1 MLSIQNL
8 EAKIDNKN
16 ILNGL
21 NLNINPGEV
30 HAIMGPNGS
39 GKSTLAK
46 ELAACLG
53 YIYVDSGAMYRAV
66 ALEALRHGWVS
77 KELGIQEENIINA
90 LENLKITF
98 SVNSQGQSIT
108 MLNNENVEDAIRTME
123 VSNVVSQVSKLIP
136 VRRRLVALQQKMG
149 DQGGVVMDG
158 RDIGTV
164 VFPKADLKIFMTA
177 SDQVRALRRKAELD
191 SKGQDYSLN
200 EVLENLK
207 SRDKSD
213 MERADSPLIAA
224 SDARILDNSEI
235 NRKEQFNL
243 VLGWINEL
251 KK

>member
-1 MLSIQNL
+1 MSKLTI
-8 EAKIDNKN
+8 AID
-16 ILNGL
+16 G
-21 NLNINPGEV
+21 
-30 HAIMGPNGS
+30 HS
-39 GKSTLAK
+39 STGKSTLAK

-66 ALEALRHGWVS
+66 ALKALRHGWVS

-90 LENLKITF
+90 LESLKITF

-149 DQGGVVMDG
+149 EQGGVVMDG

-177 SDQVRALRRKAELD
+177 SDEVRALRRKAELD

-235 NRKEQFNL
+235 NRIEQFNL

>member
-1 MLSIQNL
+1 MSKLTI
-8 EAKIDNKN
+8 AID
-16 ILNGL
+16 G
-21 NLNINPGEV
+21 
-30 HAIMGPNGS
+30 HS
-39 GKSTLAK
+39 STGKSTLAK

-90 LENLKITF
+90 LESLKITF

>member
-1 MLSIQNL
+1 MNKLTI
-8 EAKIDNKN
+8 AID
-16 ILNGL
+16 G
-21 NLNINPGEV
+21 
-30 HAIMGPNGS
+30 HS
-39 GKSTLAK
+39 STGKSTLAK

-149 DQGGVVMDG
+149 DKGGVVMDG

-164 VFPKADLKIFMTA
+164 VFPQADLKIFMTA

>member
-1 MLSIQNL
+1 MSKLTI
-8 EAKIDNKN
+8 AID
-16 ILNGL
+16 G
-21 NLNINPGEV
+21 
-30 HAIMGPNGS
+30 HS
-39 GKSTLAK
+39 STGKSTLAK

-66 ALEALRHGWVS
+66 ALKALRHGWVS

-90 LENLKITF
+90 LESLKITF

-149 DQGGVVMDG
+149 EQGGVVMDG

-164 VFPKADLKIFMTA
+164 VFTKADLKIFITA
-177 SDQVRALRRKAELD
+177 SDEVRALRRKAELD

>member
-1 MLSIQNL
+1 MSKLTI
-8 EAKIDNKN
+8 AID
-16 ILNGL
+16 G
-21 NLNINPGEV
+21 
-30 HAIMGPNGS
+30 HS
-39 GKSTLAK
+39 STGKSTLAK

-77 KELGIQEENIINA
+77 KDLGIQEENIINA

>member
-1 MLSIQNL
+1 MSKLTI
-8 EAKIDNKN
+8 AID
-16 ILNGL
+16 G
-21 NLNINPGEV
+21 
-30 HAIMGPNGS
+30 HS
-39 GKSTLAK
+39 STGKSTLAK

-149 DQGGVVMDG
+149 DKGGVVMDG

-243 VLGWINEL
+243 VLGWINDL

>member
-1 MLSIQNL
+1 
-8 EAKIDNKN
+8 
-16 ILNGL
+16 
-21 NLNINPGEV
+21 
-30 HAIMGPNGS
+30 
-39 GKSTLAK
+39 
-46 ELAACLG
+46 
-53 YIYVDSGAMYRAV
+53 
-66 ALEALRHGWVS
+66 
-77 KELGIQEENIINA
+77 
-90 LENLKITF
+90 
-98 SVNSQGQSIT
+98 

-123 VSNVVSQVSKLIP
+123 VSNVVSQVSELIP
-136 VRRRLVALQQKMG
+136 VRRRLVALQQKWG
-149 DQGGVVMDG
+149 KRRRGNGWS
-158 RDIGTV
+158 RYWYSC
-164 VFPKADLKIFMTA
+164 FPKADLKIFMTA

>member
-1 MLSIQNL
+1 MSKLTI
-8 EAKIDNKN
+8 AID
-16 ILNGL
+16 G
-21 NLNINPGEV
+21 
-30 HAIMGPNGS
+30 HS
-39 GKSTLAK
+39 STGKSTLAK

-149 DQGGVVMDG
+149 DKGGVVMDG

-213 MERADSPLIAA
+213 MERADSPLSAA

-243 VLGWINEL
+243 VLGWIIDL

>member
-1 MLSIQNL
+1 MSKLTI
-8 EAKIDNKN
+8 AID
-16 ILNGL
+16 G
-21 NLNINPGEV
+21 
-30 HAIMGPNGS
+30 HS
-39 GKSTLAK
+39 STGKSTLAK

-77 KELGIQEENIINA
+77 KDLGIQEENIINA

-243 VLGWINEL
+243 VLGWINDL

>member
-1 MLSIQNL
+1 MSKLTI
-8 EAKIDNKN
+8 AID
-16 ILNGL
+16 G
-21 NLNINPGEV
+21 
-30 HAIMGPNGS
+30 HS
-39 GKSTLAK
+39 STGKSTLAK

-66 ALEALRHGWVS
+66 ALEALRHCWVS
-77 KELGIQEENIINA
+77 KDLGIQEENIINA

-149 DQGGVVMDG
+149 DKGGVVMDG

-243 VLGWINEL
+243 VLGWINDL

>member
-1 MLSIQNL
+1 MNKFTI
-8 EAKIDNKN
+8 AID
-16 ILNGL
+16 G
-21 NLNINPGEV
+21 
-30 HAIMGPNGS
+30 HS
-39 GKSTLAK
+39 STGKSTLAK
-46 ELAACLG
+46 ELAAYLG

-90 LENLKITF
+90 LESLKITF